1 MRVIALGG
9 AGEMGR
15 AAARVLHDDDRVTAL
30 TVADRDGAAA
40 AEVAGGLGAKA
51 TARTL
56 DATGGRALVA
66 AFREAD
72 LVVNTVGPF
81 FRFGPPVLAAAIEA
95 RIDYIDICDD
105 PQPTLD
111 MLALDARA
119 RAAGVTALL
128 GMGASPGIANLL
140 AVLAG
145 AELERVETV
154 VTGWNIHDAQPQ
166 RGGAQPSAAVVHGME
181 QISGVIPVTRAGLL
195 VDHPALEPI
204 PLDYPGLGTALGRSF
219 GHPEPV
225 TLPRAF
231 PGLREATCVVIGDR
245 ATMAALMTLRWSI
258 DRGLLSLDGAA
269 RVASLIERLQPADTL
284 RQLTSAGLPPLF
296 AIATGLRAG
305 RRATAA
311 TALCQVP
318 GLTMAENTG
327 VPLAVAALLL
337 PDLRVPGVH
346 TPETLLD
353 PGRFFAAL
361 APHCL
366 GTPGPGAMT
375 VTTTSWN
382 TPGQNDAALS
392 STLLTALLTV
402 R

>member
-15 AAARVLHDDDRVTAL
+15 AAARILHDDSRVTAL
-30 TVADRDGAAA
+30 TIADRDEAGAARV
-40 AEVAGGLGAKA
+40 AEELGSKA
-51 TARTL
+51 TARGL
-56 DATGGRALVA
+56 DATDHRALVS
-66 AFREAD
+66 AFLDAD

-81 FRFGPPVLAAAIEA
+81 FRFGPPILSAAIEA
-95 RIDYIDICDD
+95 RADYIDICDD

-111 MLALDARA
+111 MLALDAEA
-119 RAAGVTALL
+119 RAAGITALL

-140 AVLAG
+140 AVVAG
-145 AELERVETV
+145 AGLEQVETL

-166 RGGAQPSAAVVHGME
+166 RTGAQPSAAVVHGMA

-204 PLDYPGLGTALGRSF
+204 SLDYPGLGTAVGRSF

-245 ATMAALMTLRWSI
+245 TTMAALMTLRWSI
-258 DRGLLSLDGAA
+258 DRRLLSLDGAA

-296 AIATGLRAG
+296 AVATGLRDG
-305 RRATAA
+305 RPATTA

-318 GLTMAENTG
+318 GLTMADNTG

-337 PDLRVPGVH
+337 PEVRTPGVH

-353 PGRFFAAL
+353 PDRFFAAL

-366 GTPGPGAMT
+366 GAPGPGAMT
-375 VTTTSWN
+375 VTTASWN
-382 TPGQNDAALS
+382 TARENDAALS